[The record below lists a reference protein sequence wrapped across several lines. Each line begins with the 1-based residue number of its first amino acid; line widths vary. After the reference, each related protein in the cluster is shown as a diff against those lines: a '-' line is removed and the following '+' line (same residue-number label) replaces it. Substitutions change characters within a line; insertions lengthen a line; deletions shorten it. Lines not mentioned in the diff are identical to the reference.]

1 METREQLGVWKN
13 LRERDEP
20 HRCEV
25 GERTEESAEANLETE
40 LQTAHDLQR
49 EPRGNPDGTEQGKA
63 QQTELRWSR
72 DSRLVQNSDVRL
84 LLRLRSTNLGT
95 EGRSA
100 FHRHRLSC
108 LAGPHRGPLQRHRT
122 SR

>member
-1 METREQLGVWKN
+1 MEAREQLGVWKN

-25 GERTEESAEANLETE
+25 GERTEESAEANPETE

-49 EPRGNPDGTEQGKA
+49 EPRGNSDGTEQGEA

-72 DSRLVQNSDVRL
+72 DSGYFQNPHVRL
-84 LLRLRSTNLGT
+84 LLRLRSTDLGT
-95 EGRSA
+95 PCRGA
-100 FHRHRLSC
+100 FHRHRLAC
-108 LAGPHRGPLQRHRT
+108 LAGPHRGPLQIKGH
-122 SR
+122 S

>member
-1 METREQLGVWKN
+1 MDAKLRRAKHREAEAGEELFRKRLLEAREQLGVWKN

-25 GERTEESAEANLETE
+25 GERTEESAEANLGTE

-49 EPRGNPDGTEQGKA
+49 EPRGGTDGTEQGEA

-72 DSRLVQNSDVRL
+72 DSRLVKNFDVRL
-84 LLRLRSTNLGT
+84 LLRLRSNDLGT
-95 EGRSA
+95 P
-100 FHRHRLSC
+100 C
-108 LAGPHRGPLQRHRT
+108 
-122 SR
+122 